1 MQKFLEYW
9 PLILSLILF
18 VTSVG
23 IFLHWNNTALQVTK
37 YTVSS
42 SRIPESFA
50 GFRIVQ
56 ISDLHNTA
64 FGKDNCR
71 LLADIRALSP
81 DIIVITGDIVHA
93 SPKEKALQFARQAV
107 ELAPTYYV
115 SGNHEH
121 RMDYETLF
129 AQLTEIGVTV
139 LRNRSVSLEKN
150 GEMIRLA
157 GIEDPLFYPDE
168 TVEEKIS
175 PIMHG
180 DAYTILLS
188 HRPELFDSYV
198 QCGVDLAFTGHA
210 HGGQF
215 RLPLIGGLYVPNQ
228 GLFPKYDAGL
238 FTSGRTNMIIS
249 RGLGNSSFPFRL
261 FNRPEIVAV
270 TLISNAFS

>member
-18 VTSVG
+18 VISVG

-42 SRIPESFA
+42 SRIPEGFD

-71 LLADIRALSP
+71 LLGDIRALSP
-81 DIIVITGDIVHA
+81 DIIVITGDIVQA

-107 ELAPTYYV
+107 EIAPTYYV
-115 SGNHEH
+115 SGNHEY
-121 RMDYETLF
+121 RMDHETLF
-129 AQLTEIGVTV
+129 AELQEIGVHV
-139 LRNRSVSLEKN
+139 LQNQSVSLEKN
-150 GEMIRLA
+150 GERIRLA
-157 GIEDPLFYPDE
+157 GVEDPVFDTKTSL
-168 TVEEKIS
+168 EEKLL
-175 PIMHG
+175 PLLQEE
-180 DAYTILLS
+180 AYTILLS

-198 QCGVDLAFTGHA
+198 HCGVDLVFTGHA

-215 RLPLIGGLYVPNQ
+215 RLPFIGGLYVPNQ
-228 GLFPKYDAGL
+228 GIFPKYDAGI
-238 FTSGRTNMIIS
+238 FTSGKTNMIIS
-249 RGLGNSSFPFRL
+249 RGLGNSAFPIRL

-270 TLISNAFS
+270 TLKNAK